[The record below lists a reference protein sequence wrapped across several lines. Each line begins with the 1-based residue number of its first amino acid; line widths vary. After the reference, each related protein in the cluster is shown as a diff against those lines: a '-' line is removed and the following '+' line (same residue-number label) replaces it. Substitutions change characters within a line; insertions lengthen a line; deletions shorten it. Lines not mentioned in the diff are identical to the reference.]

1 MVNNEKLNFNNGM
14 LMEKY
19 KIHKTYI
26 ALCKYIIT
34 KYTWYSDVGVRLLS
48 LYVLDPDIFERRW
61 AAIKIEFEFIT
72 AQIFPSR
79 L

>member
-1 MVNNEKLNFNNGM
+1 MQIHNN
-14 LMEKY
+14 KY
-19 KIHKTYI
+19 
-26 ALCKYIIT
+26 A
-34 KYTWYSDVGVRLLS
+34 WYSDVGVRLLS

-72 AQIFPSR
+72 TQIFPSR